1 MTPDSFILIEDH
13 SLYRSSVIETLEE
26 SGRYRCLGGFSTM
39 EEALIAI
46 ETGITPDIVL
56 LDLGLPG
63 MGGLEGIGSIL
74 GKLEAGKIFILTAFY
89 DRQKVFSAL
98 KAGAHG
104 YLVKTGGAVKVLNKL
119 DEVAEGGVPLDPQI
133 AGMVLENFRASNLPQ
148 NKIDLSERETE
159 VLSLVADGYTKSQA
173 ADAMAL
179 SIHTVDLYLRRAFDK
194 LHVRSLPA
202 AVAAAI
208 RGGVIS
214 SDPQDSP

>member
-1 MTPDSFILIEDH
+1 MVPESFILIEDH

-26 SGRYRCLGGFSTM
+26 SGRYQCLGGFSTM
-39 EEALIAI
+39 EEALLALKS
-46 ETGITPDIVL
+46 GVTPDIVL

-63 MGGLEGIGSIL
+63 MGGLEGIGTIL
-74 GKLEAGKIFILTAFY
+74 SKLKSGRIFILTAFH
-89 DRQKVFSAL
+89 DREKVFSAL

-133 AGMVLENFRASNLPQ
+133 AGMVLENFRAAIVTPS
-148 NKIDLSERETE
+148 KIELSERETE
-159 VLSLVADGYTKSQA
+159 VLRLVADGYTKAQA
-173 ADAMAL
+173 ADAMGL
-179 SIHTVDLYLRRAFDK
+179 SVHTVDQYLRRAFDK

-208 RGGVIS
+208 RGGMIDVE
-214 SDPQDSP
+214 PQDLS

>member
-1 MTPDSFILIEDH
+1 MVPDSFILIEDH

-26 SGRYRCLGGFSTM
+26 SGRYQCLGGFSTM
-39 EEALIAI
+39 EEALLALKS
-46 ETGITPDIVL
+46 GVTPDIVL

-63 MGGLEGIGSIL
+63 MGGLEGIGTIL
-74 GKLEAGKIFILTAFY
+74 SKLKSGRIFILTAFH
-89 DRQKVFSAL
+89 DREKVFSAL

-133 AGMVLENFRASNLPQ
+133 AGMVLENFRAAIVTPS
-148 NKIDLSERETE
+148 KIELSERETE
-159 VLSLVADGYTKSQA
+159 VLRLVADGYTKAQA
-173 ADAMAL
+173 ADAMGL
-179 SIHTVDLYLRRAFDK
+179 SVHTVDQYLRRAFDK

-208 RGGVIS
+208 RGGMIDVE
-214 SDPQDSP
+214 PQDLS